1 VKRLHAY
8 ISGIVQ
14 GVGFRYFTMRH
25 ARHYGIVGYV
35 RNLFDGRVEVVAE
48 GDENVLRDFLEV
60 LKQGPPGA
68 YVEDVE
74 VYWEDPTGEF
84 SRFEIRY

>member
-1 VKRLHAY
+1 
-8 ISGIVQ
+8 
-14 GVGFRYFTMRH
+14 MWH